1 MKRACRSGRDQSLLI
16 LCSGAVY
23 YLLYFRNASTYVEL
37 LWDFVLPGGPGKS
50 VPTQV
55 LELPFR
61 LNPNLIEQILARFSR
76 EIMSLIWYTPL
87 FTSVPKAITAAFQ
100 RQTISS

>member
-1 MKRACRSGRDQSLLI
+1 MFIKTNVKVNNKSLPYQTGAVFPKLQKVEIVRWSIKLQMKRACRSGRDQSLLI

-23 YLLYFRNASTYVEL
+23 YFLYFRNASTYVEL

-55 LELPFR
+55 LELPSPESKF
-61 LNPNLIEQILARFSR
+61 N
-76 EIMSLIWYTPL
+76 
-87 FTSVPKAITAAFQ
+87 
-100 RQTISS
+100 